1 MLSHSL
7 EVTSCT
13 PNTLSCGGS
22 GGCTGS
28 VTQLGFNYL
37 QLFGSVSSEDWPYV
51 SGDTMV
57 GGECNYDLSSMTPM
71 VGLTGY
77 NSLTPNDEMA
87 VMEHIANVGPLSIAL
102 DASNW
107 GSYSGGV
114 FDGCSFDENIS
125 INHGVQLVGYGTD
138 FGPL

>member
-22 GGCTGS
+22 GGCKGS

-37 QLFGSVSSEDWPYV
+37 QLFGSVSSEDWPYE
-51 SGDTMV
+51 SYDGSTR
-57 GGECNYDLSSMTPM
+57 ECTYDMTSMTPV

-77 NSLTPNDEMA
+77 NTLPPNDEMA
-87 VMEHIANVGPLSIAL
+87 VMEHIARVGPLSIAVSM
-102 DASNW
+102 DNW
-107 GSYSGGV
+107 QHYDGGV
-114 FDGCSFDENIS
+114 FDGTNFDENIA
-125 INHGVQLVGYGTD
+125 IGHGVQLVGYGTE
-138 FGPL
+138 

>member
-1 MLSHSL
+1 M
-7 EVTSCT
+7 TSCT
-13 PNTLSCGGS
+13 PNTLSCGGT
-22 GGCTGS
+22 GGCKGS
-28 VTQLGFNYL
+28 VTQLGYNYL
-37 QLFGSVSSEDWPYV
+37 QLFGSVASEDWPYV

-57 GGECNYDLSSMTPM
+57 GGDCDYDMSAMTPV

>member
-1 MLSHSL
+1 MILDSL
-7 EVTSCT
+7 QVTSCT

-22 GGCTGS
+22 GGCKGS

-87 VMEHIANVGPLSIAL
+87 VMEHIARVGPLSIAVSM
-102 DASNW
+102 DNW
-107 GSYSGGV
+107 QHYDGGV
-114 FDGCSFDENIS
+114 FDGTNFDENIA
-125 INHGVQLVGYGTD
+125 IGHGVQLVGYGTE
-138 FGPL
+138 